1 MFEAVFDLAKAVVP
15 VNCHLLLLNL
25 LWLEGEKITL
35 QQMKGGETTRW
46 YLSSVLDVYLLY
58 MDVVGALPED

>member
-25 LWLEGEKITL
+25 LRLEGEKITL
-35 QQMKGGETTRW
+35 QQMKGGGVRLPAGICLVFYTCWETK
-46 YLSSVLDVYLLY
+46 
-58 MDVVGALPED
+58 VVHEC